1 MFLDTETDGIHPGRR
16 VWEVAMI
23 RRDYDGDSV
32 KQIETHFFVGLDLRD
47 SDPFGL
53 RVGEGVQIDPKR
65 LGALFKAAADA
76 GYIRLV
82 GAENAAREESKGHLI
97 RTWKRTRKVIP
108 AHVSEVS
115 AA

>member
-1 MFLDTETDGIHPGRR
+1 M
-16 VWEVAMI
+16 
-23 RRDYDGDSV
+23 
-32 KQIETHFFVGLDLRD
+32 
-47 SDPFGL
+47 SDPTPIKPLDWHGFL
-53 RVGEGVQIDPKR
+53 RILAAHSPSKLLSANTIHADACEGVQIDPKR

-97 RTWKRTRKVIP
+97 RTWKRTSTAIP
-108 AHVSEVS
+108 AHVCEVS

>member
-1 MFLDTETDGIHPGRR
+1 MTDPTPTKPLDWHGFLRILSAHEPRTTLSANTIH
-16 VWEVAMI
+16 A
-23 RRDYDGDSV
+23 DACA
-32 KQIETHFFVGLDLRD
+32 
-47 SDPFGL
+47 
-53 RVGEGVQIDPKR
+53 GVQIDPKR

-97 RTWKRTRKVIP
+97 RTWKRTRKAIP
-108 AHVSEVS
+108 AHVCEVS

>member
-1 MFLDTETDGIHPGRR
+1 M
-16 VWEVAMI
+16 
-23 RRDYDGDSV
+23 
-32 KQIETHFFVGLDLRD
+32 
-47 SDPFGL
+47 SDPTPIKHLDWHG
-53 RVGEGVQIDPKR
+53 KR

-97 RTWKRTRKVIP
+97 RTRKALP
-108 AHVSEVS
+108 AHVCEVS